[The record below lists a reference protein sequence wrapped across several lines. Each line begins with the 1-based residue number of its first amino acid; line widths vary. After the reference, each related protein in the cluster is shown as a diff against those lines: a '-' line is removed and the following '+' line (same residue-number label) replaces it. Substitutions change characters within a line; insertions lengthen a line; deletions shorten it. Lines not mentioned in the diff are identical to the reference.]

1 MIYIPNLIYWDKAFI
16 VVAVVVVVVVVLFGT
31 IKLLQFAY
39 FLPFFLALQ
48 LDMRKTCLHLPAAA
62 IISLQRS
69 LMN

>member
-16 VVAVVVVVVVVLFGT
+16 VVAVVVVVLFGT